1 MTTAASAPAA
11 AIAAVIWMV
20 ARVDSHPDPA
30 STNLSVEGKDLISAK
45 FFLEYLLFLIKKL
58 VLSFICC
65 SFCLTSSLLFDCANH
80 FHAFLGREVAVLPV
94 AALQISLTLLGE

>member
-30 STNLSVEGKDLISAK
+30 STNLSRKRKGTYFIQVFLGMPSISYTEFK
-45 FFLEYLLFLIKKL
+45 FVFYLLFF
-58 VLSFICC
+58 LSH
-65 SFCLTSSLLFDCANH
+65 LLP
-80 FHAFLGREVAVLPV
+80 AV
-94 AALQISLTLLGE
+94 

>member
-30 STNLSVEGKDLISAK
+30 STNLSVKRIELISAK
-45 FFLEYLLFLIKKL
+45 FLLEYLICLVFLSHL
-58 VLSFICC
+58 QP
-65 SFCLTSSLLFDCANH
+65 
-80 FHAFLGREVAVLPV
+80 AV
-94 AALQISLTLLGE
+94 

>member
-30 STNLSVEGKDLISAK
+30 STNLSVKRKGTNFSQVFLGIPSISYK
-45 FFLEYLLFLIKKL
+45 EFSFVFYLLFFF
-58 VLSFICC
+58 VSPPAC
-65 SFCLTSSLLFDCANH
+65 CLTARIISTRSS
-80 FHAFLGREVAVLPV
+80 GVR
-94 AALQISLTLLGE
+94 

>member
-30 STNLSVEGKDLISAK
+30 STSLSVKGKDLISAK
-45 FFLEYLLFLIKKL
+45 FFLEYLLFLTKNL
-58 VLSFICC
+58 NLSFFRNF
-65 SFCLTSSLLFDCANH
+65 SFGLTSSLLFYRTNH
-80 FHAFLGREVAVLPV
+80 FYPFLGREVAVLPI
-94 AALQISLTLLGE
+94 AALQI

>member
-30 STNLSVEGKDLISAK
+30 STNLSVKRNKFSGK
-45 FFLEYLLFLIKKL
+45 FF
-58 VLSFICC
+58 
-65 SFCLTSSLLFDCANH
+65 
-80 FHAFLGREVAVLPV
+80 
-94 AALQISLTLLGE
+94 

>member
-30 STNLSVEGKDLISAK
+30 NTNLSVTIKEHISAK
-45 FFLEYLLFLIKKL
+45 FFLEYLIFL
-58 VLSFICC
+58 ICC
-65 SFCLTSSLLFDCANH
+65 SFCLTSCLLFDCANH
-80 FHAFLGREVAVLPV
+80 FHAFLGREVAVLAI
-94 AALQISLTLLGE
+94 AALQISFTLMRE

>member
-30 STNLSVEGKDLISAK
+30 STNLSVKGKELISAK
-45 FFLEYLLFLIKKL
+45 YFLECLLFLIKNL
-58 VLSFICC
+58 NLSFY
-65 SFCLTSSLLFDCANH
+65 LLF
-80 FHAFLGREVAVLPV
+80 FLSHLQPAV
-94 AALQISLTLLGE
+94 